1 MEEARDADIASKEE
15 VLETY
20 TQLMRGEKTA
30 EQLKAA
36 DALAKYHGLFTTK
49 EEENEKNSPQIA
61 QAVEAAVAQA
71 LKKGGR
77 KRRMSQ

>member
-1 MEEARDADIASKEE
+1 MEEARDARIASKEE

-36 DALAKYHGLFTTK
+36 DALAKYHGLFTPK
-49 EEENEKNSPQIA
+49 EEESEKNTPEVA
-61 QAVEAAVAQA
+61 QAVEAAVAQM
-71 LKKGGR
+71 LREEGMKDG
-77 KRRMSQ
+77 